1 MSDMQYASLLS
12 NSQQSYTVKPTIFDI
27 MAQENM
33 NSLFQQSFKHI
44 LKWLINN
51 TNSSSR
57 LFKLNKLKNYTD
69 EIYLLIHSAIE
80 YGYLKRYDSL
90 FSEYFYGMKRVG
102 LDVGNKKRI
111 LSIVF
116 SLCLPY
122 LKSKLDEY
130 YEEIEKFDL
139 NLDSSKIKKII
150 KKLYPYFHLVYSL
163 TFLFYK
169 FKFIINKSDF
179 NSPLLHILGLK
190 LVYNMSN
197 DQNNIQKSTQSFIFT
212 ILKYLNYAFT
222 SFIFLLQF
230 LKWHEQYVD
239 NESFDLNSNSSLS
252 FVNLYKLI
260 VKKSDVKK
268 GEEYNDD
275 QNSTLIEPPKLPTK
289 LTLDSNYYK
298 LLMNDK
304 QLCPLCMSK
313 RKNECALSVSGF
325 VFCYTCIFKFIKQ
338 HNRCPITGYQCTT
351 KNIIRIYSNSK
362 VD

>member
-1 MSDMQYASLLS
+1 MSDLQYASLIS

-57 LFKLNKLKNYTD
+57 VFKLSKLKQYTN

-90 FSEYFYGMKRVG
+90 FTEYFYGMKRAG
-102 LDVGNKKRI
+102 LDNCNKKRI
-111 LSIVF
+111 LSILF

-122 LKSKLDEY
+122 LKSKLDDY

-139 NLDSSKIKKII
+139 NVENSCKIKKII
-150 KKLYPYFHLVYSL
+150 KKFYPHFHLFYSM

-179 NSPLLHILGLK
+179 NSPLLHILNLK

-197 DQNNIQKSTQSFIFT
+197 DQNNLQNSTRSFFSKIF
-212 ILKYLNYAFT
+212 KYLNYAFT

-239 NESFDLNSNSSLS
+239 NESYDLNNNGSLS
-252 FVNLYKLI
+252 FVNLYELI
-260 VKKSDVKK
+260 VNKRKR
-268 GEEYNDD
+268 GEEYDD
-275 QNSTLIEPPKLPTK
+275 QSAILIEPPRLPLKLM
-289 LTLDSNYYK
+289 DSNYYK
-298 LLMNDK
+298 LLLKDK

-362 VD
+362 VE